1 MAACELNI
9 LSFARGT
16 ASSASSVPSSGSGDL
31 TAARSRAFVF
41 VSEVFVEANGLADDV
56 EAKPDPKG
64 FALDKFDAVEDA
76 GFELLEANGDDV
88 PDPNDANGLENGLL
102 AAGAV
107 AAVVVDVDDGVGAGE
122 ADVNDDVNGRPK
134 FASTEPA
141 AGFAAPYAG
150 PREAIEGLAGMDA
163 VPAKSPLASRTP
175 ATGVGGAVSISAS
188 GRGVSGGLT
197 SVLMSDSASD
207 GAVKLV
213 SELFLGRAD
222 DTSGDGAESIFMPAT
237 YADVAFARVLATEDC
252 LDVDGLVKEKLVSV
266 R

>member
-1 MAACELNI
+1 M
-9 LSFARGT
+9 
-16 ASSASSVPSSGSGDL
+16 PSSGSGDL

-41 VSEVFVEANGLADDV
+41 VSEDLVDANGLADDV

-64 FALDKFDAVEDA
+64 FALDRFDAIDDAA

-88 PDPNDANGLENGLL
+88 PDPNEANGLENGLL
-102 AAGAV
+102 AAGAA
-107 AAVVVDVDDGVGAGE
+107 AAVVVDVEDEAGAGE

-141 AGFAAPYAG
+141 AGFAAAYAG

-222 DTSGDGAESIFMPAT
+222 DTSGDGAESEFMPAT

-252 LDVDGLVKEKLVSV
+252 LDVEGLLKEKLVSV